1 MFFERTLGRRLESI
15 NASFPI
21 ILITGPRQV
30 GKTTLFEKYRSED
43 REYVSLDDLQERN
56 MAQNDPA
63 LFLQMHKPPLF
74 IDEVQYAPQIFPYLK
89 MTCDRTRRKG
99 LFWLTGSQQFR
110 LMRNVSESLAG
121 RVAILDLQ
129 GLSQAEKL
137 RRRVTP
143 VFSPDI
149 EFAPPIIDAK
159 GVFKLLARGSFPALY
174 GDEAIASDLFYS
186 SYVRTYIERD
196 VRDLVKVTDEHAFLT
211 FMRVLS
217 ARTAQLLNYTEV
229 AGDVDVSVNTV
240 KSWMSVLET
249 SGLVYLL
256 RPYFNNLTSRAIKT
270 PKLYFM
276 DTGLCCY
283 LNGIKTAE
291 SAFDSPI
298 GGALLETYVVSEILK
313 SHWHNAQSPF
323 LYFYRDR
330 NQREIDLI
338 FEQNGLV
345 YPVEIKKSANPSARD
360 IRNFAVL
367 REIGKTPG
375 KGAVVCLND
384 KIFPL
389 NRDVN
394 IIPAGCL

>member
-1 MFFERTLGRRLESI
+1 
-15 NASFPI
+15 
-21 ILITGPRQV
+21 
-30 GKTTLFEKYRSED
+30 
-43 REYVSLDDLQERN
+43 
-56 MAQNDPA
+56 
-63 LFLQMHKPPLF
+63 
-74 IDEVQYAPQIFPYLK
+74 
-89 MTCDRTRRKG
+89 
-99 LFWLTGSQQFR
+99 
-110 LMRNVSESLAG
+110 
-121 RVAILDLQ
+121 LQ

-137 RRRVTP
+137 RRHRTP

-149 EFAPPIIDAK
+149 EFAPPLIDAK
-159 GVFKLLARGSFPALY
+159 GVFDLLVRGSFPALY
-174 GDEAIASDLFYS
+174 GDDVISYDLFYG

-196 VRDLVKVTDEHAFLT
+196 VRDMVKVADEHAFLT

-240 KSWMSVLET
+240 KSWLSILET
-249 SGLVYLL
+249 SGLIYLL

-283 LNGIKTAE
+283 LNGIKTTDA
-291 SAFDSPI
+291 AFDSPI
-298 GGALLETYVVSEILK
+298 SGALLETYAVSEILK

-367 REIGKTPG
+367 REIGKIPG
-375 KGAVVCLND
+375 KGAVICLND
-384 KIFPL
+384 KVFPL

-394 IIPAGCL
+394 MIPVGCI